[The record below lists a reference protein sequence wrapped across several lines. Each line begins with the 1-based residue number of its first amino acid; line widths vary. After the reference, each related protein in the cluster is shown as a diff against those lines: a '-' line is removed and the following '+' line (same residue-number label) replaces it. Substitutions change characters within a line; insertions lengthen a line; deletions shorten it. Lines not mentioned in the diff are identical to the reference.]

1 MIQQASF
8 QPGGLPAD
16 VNAGPRLRLGE
27 ALVEKGLLTAE
38 QLEETLLHQSK
49 RGHKK
54 LLGEVLV
61 ELNFVSEE
69 QVMEVLADSYGLPFV
84 TESPDLGLMR
94 RRPYRWS
101 GIRTWLARAWSRRS
115 TRRST
120 IR

>member
-1 MIQQASF
+1 MMHQTSF
-8 QPGGLPAD
+8 QGGGSPTD

-27 ALVEKGLLTAE
+27 ALVEKGLLTVE

-69 QVMEVLADSYGLPFV
+69 QVMVVLADSYHCSQYNVNTGRLTPAMFEAV
-84 TESPDLGLMR
+84 FARLRELLGD
-94 RRPYRWS
+94 P
-101 GIRTWLARAWSRRS
+101 RS
-115 TRRST
+115 
-120 IR
+120 